1 MPITREALIKSQS
14 PTLELTCA
22 LIRRQSVSPV
32 DAGCQDMLI
41 ERLEALDFDI
51 HRLPFEDVEN
61 FWAIRGSDGPI
72 LCFAGHTD
80 VVPVGEI
87 KDWHSEPFEPVLK
100 DNLLYGRG
108 AADMKGSL
116 AAMITATETFVKNHP
131 SHDGRIAFLITSDE
145 EGPAINGT
153 TRVVDWLSNQGIA
166 PEWCI
171 VGEPSSSRVLG
182 DTVKIGRRGSLN
194 ARLTVKGIQGHIAYP
209 QLADNPIHKLIP
221 ALSIMTTKTWDEGN
235 EQFPPTS
242 FQISNINAGTGT
254 TNVIPGEIIVD
265 FNFRF
270 STEITS
276 LQLQSLV
283 EDILSH
289 AELNYHINWQLSG
302 EPFLTTS
309 ATLTDAVVDCIQKN
323 VGEKPELSTGG
334 GTSDGRFIATLGTQ
348 IVEFGPVNNS
358 IHKIDEHILV
368 ADLDRLTNIYR
379 DILTTLLVP

>member
-1 MPITREALIKSQS
+1 MTESQS

-41 ERLEALDFDI
+41 ERLEALGFDI

-116 AAMITATETFVKNHP
+116 AAMITATETFIKNHP
-131 SHDGRIAFLITSDE
+131 SHNGRIAFLITSDE

-171 VGEPSSSRVLG
+171 VGEPSSAKVLG

-221 ALSIMTTKTWDEGN
+221 ALSILTAKSWDEGN

-254 TNVIPGEIIVD
+254 TNVIPGEIVVD

-276 LQLQSLV
+276 QQLQSFV
-283 EDILSH
+283 EDILSD
-289 AELNYHINWQLSG
+289 EGLDYDINWQLSG

-309 ATLTDAVVDCIQKN
+309 GILTDAVVECIQKN
-323 VGEKPELSTGG
+323 IGEKPELSTGG

-358 IHKIDEHILV
+358 IHKIDEHVLV
-368 ADLDRLTNIYR
+368 ADLDMLTNIYR